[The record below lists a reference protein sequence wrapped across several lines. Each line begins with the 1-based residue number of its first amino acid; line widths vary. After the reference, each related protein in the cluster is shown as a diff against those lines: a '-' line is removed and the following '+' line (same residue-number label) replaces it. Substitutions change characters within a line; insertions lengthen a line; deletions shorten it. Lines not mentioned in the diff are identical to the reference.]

1 MSKKISAAFR
11 LSLVTF
17 HDRFN
22 PHPTL
27 RVFLSLA
34 RERIEVRVGAL
45 LEISPTILPLVAA
58 ASAAQLEHSQNRQ
71 LGAFTN

>member
-11 LSLVTF
+11 PSLVTF
-17 HDRFN
+17 HNRFN

-34 RERIEVRVGAL
+34 RERTEVRVGAL
-45 LEISPTILPLVAA
+45 LEMPPTILLLVTA
-58 ASAAQLEHSQNRQ
+58 ASAAQLEHP
-71 LGAFTN
+71 